1 MNSSIYLFKCV
12 ILIFFL
18 IRLDTISGKF
28 PLHLTTSLALSAL
41 EENERSHKK
50 NHTDKDTEEQNET
63 QHLEQMQFAFL
74 HQCLLSYPEAIF
86 EKISEEINSLRLV
99 SREETETSLENNDD
113 NRRQSVTT
121 RRNSDDFDTVVIG
134 GDQYKIETT
143 VHLWSPYDRV
153 MASDKQQ
160 VRKPIFC
167 YFPLF
172 DFKKYLFL

>member
-1 MNSSIYLFKCV
+1 
-12 ILIFFL
+12 
-18 IRLDTISGKF
+18 LDTISGKF
-28 PLHLTTSLALSAL
+28 PLHLATSLTLLAL
-41 EENERSHKK
+41 EENERS
-50 NHTDKDTEEQNET
+50 NQKD
-63 QHLEQMQFAFL
+63 HLEKEELEQRNNQSLDPLQFAFL
-74 HQCLLSYPEAIF
+74 HQCLLSFPEAIF

-99 SREETETSLENNDD
+99 SREETENSLENNDD

-160 VRKPIFC
+160 VRKPFSFC

-172 DFKKYLFL
+172 DF